1 MPTNLEYGARQ
12 RQRKRESRQ
21 QASETQREKG
31 ARDLEREIK
40 AKEVFFFFLWR
51 R

>member
-31 ARDLEREIK
+31 ARDPEREIK
-40 AKEVFFFFLWR
+40 SKGGIFFLWR